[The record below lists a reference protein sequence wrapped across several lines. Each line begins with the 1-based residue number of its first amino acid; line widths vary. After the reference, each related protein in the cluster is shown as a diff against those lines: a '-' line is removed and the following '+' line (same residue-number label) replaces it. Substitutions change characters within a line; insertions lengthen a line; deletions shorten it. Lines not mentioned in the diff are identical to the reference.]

1 MRWIFDQIRTVK
13 QRDEMMR
20 IRTLLAG
27 GRSERYVIREM
38 KEKPTRNA
46 LRDKSK
52 ARFYSGFVVFFVV
65 FFFSRVRSVC
75 APFLCHFYPKEEGA
89 I

>member
-27 GRSERYVIREM
+27 RSERYKVREM
-38 KEKPTRNA
+38 EEKPTRNA
-46 LRDKSK
+46 KIRQK
-52 ARFYSGFVVFFVV
+52 
-65 FFFSRVRSVC
+65 
-75 APFLCHFYPKEEGA
+75 
-89 I
+89 

>member
-1 MRWIFDQIRTVK
+1 
-13 QRDEMMR
+13 MMR

-38 KEKPTRNA
+38 EEKPTRNI

-52 ARFYSGFVVFFVV
+52 KSAIETPVLSSSSLSSSSLEYAAFVRRFCVTFIQK
-65 FFFSRVRSVC
+65 
-75 APFLCHFYPKEEGA
+75 KEGE

>member
-1 MRWIFDQIRTVK
+1 
-13 QRDEMMR
+13 MMR

-27 GRSERYVIREM
+27 RSERYKVREM

-52 ARFYSGFVVFFVV
+52 KSAIETPVLSSSLLSSSSLEYAAFFV
-65 FFFSRVRSVC
+65 SLLSKRRD
-75 APFLCHFYPKEEGA
+75 LKLIPKP
-89 I
+89 

>member
-27 GRSERYVIREM
+27 GRSERYKVREM
-38 KEKPTRNA
+38 EEKPTRNA
-46 LRDKSK
+46 KIRQK
-52 ARFYSGFVVFFVV
+52 
-65 FFFSRVRSVC
+65 
-75 APFLCHFYPKEEGA
+75 
-89 I
+89 